1 MAQTRAAPPR
11 RPAAAGTATVRLTQD
26 VYYAGNVTGAIPQ
39 EQPGPRSPTATLLEQ
54 VNRDVPDVIPDV
66 SPGERAHEMNT
77 GGDLAGYLSTG
88 QWALKRIRLALLG
101 AQKTSVASILDLPC
115 GHGRFLRMLKAE
127 FPHAKLTAAD
137 IDHEGVDF
145 CARTFGA
152 VPVYS
157 ALDPAETEI
166 AGPFDLIWC
175 ASLFTH
181 MNRDGWE
188 RFLRFFESQLA
199 VGGVLI
205 FTTLG
210 RFAAEE
216 LCRPRLNS
224 FGLTDAQLDNV
235 LAAYDDSGFGYSNY
249 AFEAEESLSLPA
261 EYGISIASASWVCG
275 LLERET
281 PWLDLLS
288 YTQAGFGRRWGRVRP
303 ANGLNDQDV
312 VACIRADNQ
321 VRASG

>member
-1 MAQTRAAPPR
+1 M
-11 RPAAAGTATVRLTQD
+11 
-26 VYYAGNVTGAIPQ
+26 TGAIPQ
-39 EQPGPRSPTATLLEQ
+39 EQPDPRSPTATLLEQ

-66 SPGERAHEMNT
+66 SPGERAHEMST
-77 GGDLAGYLSTG
+77 GGGLAGYLSTG
-88 QWALKRIRLALLG
+88 QWALKRIRLALLA
-101 AQKTSVASILDLPC
+101 AQKPSVASILDLPC

-137 IDHEGVDF
+137 IDRGGVDF

-157 ALDPAETEI
+157 ALDPGETEI

-188 RFLRFFESQLA
+188 RFLRFFESQLE

-210 RFAAEE
+210 RFAAEK

-224 FGLTDAQLDNV
+224 FGLTDAQLDHV
-235 LAAYDDSGFGYSNY
+235 LAAHDDSGFGYSNY
-249 AFEAEESLSLPA
+249 PELERLSLPA
-261 EYGISIASASWVCG
+261 EYGIAIASASWVCG
-275 LLERET
+275 LLEREA
-281 PWLDLLS
+281 PGLDLLA
-288 YTQAGFGRRWGRVRP
+288 YTHGGFGRRWGRVRP
-303 ANGLNDQDV
+303 ANGLNDQDM
-312 VACIRADNQ
+312 VACVRADNQ
-321 VRASG
+321 VRFSR